1 MKFAI
6 QTLFAIGFTALA
18 LNASAGNGKWSQN
31 NSVVSSDTE
40 IVESTAIESISVEE
54 EHGIIFMREEE
65 KLARDVYTTLYD
77 IWGMA
82 IFNNIAKSEQ
92 SHMDAMKVLIDK
104 YALADPNIDDSVGV
118 YSDYHFVETYE
129 ELVALGSESLE
140 GALRVGI
147 IIEELDIKDINE
159 MASEVEGNDDIVST
173 YEELL
178 KGSRNHLRAFWDVF
192 SSKGLDYE
200 PQFISQEEFDSI
212 INSPMETGN
221 LQ

>member
-6 QTLFAIGFTALA
+6 QTLFAIGFTALS
-18 LNASAGNGKWSQN
+18 LNASAVNYLQN
-31 NSVVSSDTE
+31 NTVVSADTE
-40 IVESTAIESISVEE
+40 IVESTSIDSISVEE

-65 KLARDVYTTLYD
+65 KLARDVYITLYD

-140 GALRVGI
+140 SALKVGI

-159 MASEVEGNDDIVST
+159 MAHEVEGNDDIVST

-192 SSKGLDYE
+192 SSKGLTYE
-200 PQFISQEEFDSI
+200 PQFISQEEFDAI
-212 INSPMETGN
+212 INSPMETEN
-221 LQ
+221 LK

>member
-18 LNASAGNGKWSQN
+18 LNASAGKWSQN
-31 NSVVSSDTE
+31 NGVVSSDTE

-65 KLARDVYTTLYD
+65 KLARDVYTTLYGL
-77 IWGMA
+77 WGMN

-129 ELVALGSESLE
+129 ELVTLGSESLE
-140 GALRVGI
+140 SALRVGI
-147 IIEELDIKDINE
+147 IIEELDIKDIKE
-159 MASEVEGNDDIVST
+159 MENEVEGNDDIVST

-192 SSKGLDYE
+192 SSKGLTYE
-200 PQFISQEEFDSI
+200 PQFISQEEFDAI

-221 LQ
+221 LK

>member
-18 LNASAGNGKWSQN
+18 LNASAGTDLQDSY
-31 NSVVSSDTE
+31 VVSSDTE
-40 IVESTAIESISVEE
+40 VVESTAIESISVEE

-77 IWGMA
+77 IWGLA

-129 ELVALGSESLE
+129 ELVSLGSESLE

-159 MASEVEGNDDIVST
+159 MVAEVEGNEDIVST

-192 SSKGLDYE
+192 SSKGLAYE
-200 PQFISQEEFDSI
+200 PQFISQEEFDAI

-221 LQ
+221 LK

>member
-6 QTLFAIGFTALA
+6 QTLFAIGFTVLS
-18 LNASAGNGKWSQN
+18 LNASAGNGNGSQN
-31 NSVVSSDTE
+31 NNVVSSDTE
-40 IVESTAIESISVEE
+40 VVESTSIDSISVEE

-77 IWGMA
+77 IWGMP

-118 YSDYHFVETYE
+118 YSDYHFAEAYE
-129 ELVALGSESLE
+129 ELVSLGSESLE
-140 GALRVGI
+140 SALKVGI

-159 MASEVEGNDDIVST
+159 MAYEVEGNDDILST

-192 SSKGLDYE
+192 SSKGLTYE
-200 PQFISQEEFDSI
+200 PQFISQEEFDAI
-212 INSPMETGN
+212 INSPMETTN
-221 LQ
+221 LK